1 MKKNSLTSILL
12 LILLWAFN
20 TESLAQ
26 VYKYVDKNGVAH
38 FTNVPADPRYKPASR
53 SINRKAPKK
62 YKLSKSRRH
71 SESMPS
77 RNVKQVNQPPLN
89 QKP

>member
-1 MKKNSLTSILL
+1 VKKSALTSILL
-12 LILLWAFN
+12 LLIAWAFN
-20 TESLAQ
+20 EESPAQ
-26 VYKYVDKNGVAH
+26 VYKYVDKNGGAH

-62 YKLSKSRRH
+62 YKVSKSRRH

-77 RNVKQVNQPPLN
+77 KNVKQVNQAPL
-89 QKP
+89 K